1 MNNKNS
7 VLGEITEEEK
17 NIMLEALFKARE
29 RVAKQA
35 SRKAEYMARKEENKG
50 LTQWEHRDGYVYH
63 TSGKVRLFKV
73 GAVPTVRKDGTPS
86 RKNLYRVEILRGRSW
101 TMVHEGVKGYG
112 PSCSV
117 GIRSANKAGLDLS
130 GAVFV
135 PTIASIKMQRDERCK
150 AAGFN
155 NYNHMVAVARGQK
168 RAPKGTSQ
176 KLAQDLREKLAGNN
190 ANNRV
195 AAA

>member
-1 MNNKNS
+1 MANNKNS
-7 VLGEITEEEK
+7 VLGNITEAEK
-17 NIMLEALFKARE
+17 QAALEAIFKLRE
-29 RVAKQA
+29 RSAKQA
-35 SRKAEYMARKEENKG
+35 SRKAEFLAKREETKG
-50 LTQWEHRDGYVYH
+50 LTQWEHRDGYVLH

-73 GAVPTVRKDGTPS
+73 GAVPTVRRDGTPS
-86 RKNLYRVEILRGRSW
+86 RKNLYRVEILRGNAW

-117 GIRSANKAGLDLS
+117 GVRAANKAGLDLS

-135 PTIASIKMQRDERCK
+135 PTIASLKINRDEQAK

-176 KLAQDLREKLAGNN
+176 KLAQELREKLGQ

-195 AAA
+195 AA

>member
-1 MNNKNS
+1 MNNKS
-7 VLGEITEEEK
+7 ILGNITEEEK
-17 NIMLEALFKARE
+17 MAALEAILKLRE
-29 RVAKQA
+29 RSAKQA
-35 SRKAEYMARKEENKG
+35 SRKAEFLAKREETKG
-50 LTQWEHRDGYVYH
+50 LTQWEHRDGYVLH

-73 GAVPTVRKDGTPS
+73 GAVPTVRRDGTPS
-86 RKNLYRVEILRGRSW
+86 RKNLYRVEILKKEAW

-117 GIRSANKAGLDLS
+117 GVRAAKAAGLDLS
-130 GAVFV
+130 GAPLV
-135 PTIASIKMQRDERCK
+135 PTIASLKINRDERAK

-168 RAPKGTSQ
+168 RAPRGTTQ
-176 KLAQDLREKLAGNN
+176 KMAQELREKLGQ

-195 AAA
+195 AA

>member
-1 MNNKNS
+1 MANNKNS
-7 VLGEITEEEK
+7 VLGNITEAEK
-17 NIMLEALFKARE
+17 QAALEAIFKLRE
-29 RVAKQA
+29 RSAKQA
-35 SRKAEYMARKEENKG
+35 SRKAEFLAKREETKG
-50 LTQWEHRDGYVYH
+50 LTQWEHRDGYVLH

-86 RKNLYRVEILRGRSW
+86 RKNLYRVEILRGNAW

-117 GIRSANKAGLDLS
+117 GVRAANKAGLDLS

-135 PTIASIKMQRDERCK
+135 PTIASLKINRDERAK

-168 RAPKGTSQ
+168 RAPRGTTQ
-176 KLAQDLREKLAGNN
+176 KMAQELREKLGQ

-195 AAA
+195 AA

>member
-1 MNNKNS
+1 MANNKNS
-7 VLGEITEEEK
+7 VLGNITEAEK
-17 NIMLEALFKARE
+17 QAALEAIFKLRE
-29 RVAKQA
+29 RSAKQQA
-35 SRKAEYMARKEENKG
+35 RKAEYMAKREENKG

-86 RKNLYRVEILRGRSW
+86 RKNLYRVEILRGSW

-117 GIRSANKAGLDLS
+117 GVRSAKAAGLDLS
-130 GAVFV
+130 GAPLV
-135 PTIASIKMQRDERCK
+135 PTIASLKINRDERAK

-176 KLAQDLREKLAGNN
+176 KMAQELREKLGQ

-195 AAA
+195 AA

>member
-1 MNNKNS
+1 MANNKNS

-29 RVAKQA
+29 RAAKQA
-35 SRKAEYMARKEENKG
+35 SRKAEFLAKREETKG
-50 LTQWEHRDGYVYH
+50 LTQWEHRDGYVLH

-86 RKNLYRVEILRGRSW
+86 RKNLYRVEILRGSW

-117 GIRSANKAGLDLS
+117 GVRSAKAAGLDLS
-130 GAVFV
+130 GAPLV
-135 PTIASIKMQRDERCK
+135 PTIASLKINRDERAK

-168 RAPKGTSQ
+168 RAPKGTTQ
-176 KLAQDLREKLAGNN
+176 KMAQELREKLAGNN

-195 AAA
+195 AA

>member
-1 MNNKNS
+1 MNNKS
-7 VLGEITEEEK
+7 ILGNITEEEK
-17 NIMLEALFKARE
+17 MAALEAIFKLRE
-29 RVAKQA
+29 RSAKQA
-35 SRKAEYMARKEENKG
+35 SRKAEYLAKREENKG
-50 LTQWEHRDGYVYH
+50 LTQWEHRDGYVFH

-86 RKNLYRVEILRGRSW
+86 RKNLYRVEILRNSTW

-117 GIRSANKAGLDLS
+117 GVRSANKAGLDLS
-130 GAVFV
+130 GATFV
-135 PTIASIKMQRDERCK
+135 PTIASMKIQRDQQAK

-155 NYNHMVAVARGQK
+155 NWNHMVAVARGQK
-168 RAPKGTSQ
+168 RAPKGTTQ
-176 KLAQDLREKLAGNN
+176 KMAQDLREKLAGNN

-195 AAA
+195 AA